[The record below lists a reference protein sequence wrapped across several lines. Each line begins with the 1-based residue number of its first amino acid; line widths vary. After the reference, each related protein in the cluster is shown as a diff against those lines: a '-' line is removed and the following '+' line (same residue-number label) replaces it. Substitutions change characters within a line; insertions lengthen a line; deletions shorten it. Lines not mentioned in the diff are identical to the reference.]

1 MMPLNKL
8 ITKREKDLKW
18 PKIIIA
24 ILSTI
29 GIVDTGSIT
38 LKNWGLFNS
47 LSCPGINEGCETV
60 LNSPW
65 GTLFQN
71 DRISIPL
78 SFAGFISYL
87 TILLIS
93 LLLTSNIFSNKI
105 RAKRFIWWL
114 IYLISL
120 GASIFS
126 LLLLNIMF
134 FKIEAFCLFCIL
146 SAILS
151 FLIFILTIIGARF
164 ESRETM
170 FYRGSI
176 ITIIIL
182 LSGLIWS
189 NQVDPANAN
198 INISSSNNTSPIIK
212 NKSSIKNIKFAK
224 FLTEKGIVMYSA
236 YWCPHCHDQKEL
248 FGKEASKELTI
259 VECARDGKNNQFELC
274 QEKGIEGFPSWE
286 INNQIYS
293 GTRELKQLT
302 ELTNYPFSADFK

>member
-8 ITKREKDLKW
+8 TTKRDKDLRW

-47 LSCPGINEGCETV
+47 LSCPGINKGCETV

-71 DRISIPL
+71 EAITIPL
-78 SFAGFISYL
+78 SLAGLITYLSILFISLVL
-87 TILLIS
+87 TL
-93 LLLTSNIFSNKI
+93 NIFPHKLK
-105 RAKRFIWWL
+105 AKRILWWL
-114 IYLISL
+114 IYMVSF

-126 LLLLNIMF
+126 LLLINIMF
-134 FKIEAFCLFCIL
+134 FKIEAFCVFCIL

-151 FLIFILTIIGARF
+151 FSIFILTIIGARF

-170 FYRGSI
+170 FYRGAF
-176 ITIIIL
+176 ITIIVL

-189 NQVDPANAN
+189 NQVDPAKAN
-198 INISSSNNTSPIIK
+198 INIDSSNNTSPIIK
-212 NKSSIKNIKFAK
+212 NKSSIENIKFAK
-224 FLTEKGIVMYSA
+224 FLTNKGIVMYSA

-248 FGKEASKELTI
+248 FGKEAVKELNI
-259 VECARDGKNNQFELC
+259 IECARDGKNNQFELC
-274 QEKGIEGFPSWE
+274 QEKEIEGFPSWE

-293 GTRELKQLT
+293 GTRELDQLG
-302 ELTNYPFSADFK
+302 ELTNYPFSSDLK